1 MIRRR
6 THRTSPNEQKATA
19 VILLILTLI
28 YAVYTIVV
36 TIPRNK
42 YLDKVCTSEAI
53 GTITSIHRRRRSSYM
68 YVTYRAN
75 SKSYKI
81 KSTPEI
87 GEKKDLKVI
96 VHYNPKNPDEA
107 YIGEKAGSRSHPI
120 ITIII
125 FVAISL
131 VMLVTSVIKE

>member
-1 MIRRR
+1 MRRIRRKTDPR
-6 THRTSPNEQKATA
+6 ERRATA
-19 VILLILTLI
+19 VVLLVLTLI
-28 YAVYTIVV
+28 YAVYTIAV

-53 GTITSIHRRRRSSYM
+53 GTITSIYRRRRSSYM

-75 SKSYKI
+75 GMSYEL

-87 GEKKDLKVI
+87 GEKKDSKLI